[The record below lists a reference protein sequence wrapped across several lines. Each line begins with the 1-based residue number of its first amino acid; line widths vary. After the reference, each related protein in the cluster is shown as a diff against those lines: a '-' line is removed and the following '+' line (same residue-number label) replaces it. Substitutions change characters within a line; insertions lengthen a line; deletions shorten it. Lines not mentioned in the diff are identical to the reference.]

1 MPQMIEVIYEDNV
14 LKPLMPIEGLK
25 KREKTWAIFCPRT
38 KRETLHELVGTLTH
52 EEAEE
57 MRKVMDEEFENIEG
71 VW

>member
-1 MPQMIEVIYEDNV
+1 MTRMIEVIYENNV
-14 LKPLMPIEGLK
+14 LKPLMPIEWLK
-25 KREKTWAIFCPRT
+25 KHERTWVMLCPRA

-57 MRKVMDEEFENIEG
+57 MQKLIEEEFENIEG